1 MEIEQDLM
9 QAVHVAKDQ
18 LLNGLEGMSRQQLKE
33 QYDLLVSLEVLF
45 YRNFVRPYFLA
56 LKELDEN
63 QTLRPVPEKTTRD

>member
-9 QAVHVAKDQ
+9 KAVHVAKDQ

-56 LKELDEN
+56 IKELDEN
-63 QTLRPVPEKTTRD
+63 QTLRPVQEEDPRD